1 MHKAGKIVLVSFPF
15 TDLSGAKV
23 RPAVVVSNKP
33 MGDDVVVAFISSN
46 TKKSG
51 KFEIF
56 LKMSEQNGL
65 KTDSV
70 IVISKLA
77 TLEKKTILGEIGQLS
92 EREILEVKKKLKEL
106 FL

>member
-33 MGDDVVVAFISSN
+33 LGDDVVVAFISTN
-46 TKKSG
+46 IKKKG

-56 LKMSEQNGL
+56 LKKNEENGL
-65 KTDSV
+65 KSDSV

-92 EREILEVKKKLKEL
+92 ETDILEVKRKLKEL

>member
-1 MHKAGKIVLVSFPF
+1 MHKVGKIVLVSFPF
-15 TDLSGAKV
+15 TDLSGTKV

-33 MGDDVVVAFISSN
+33 IGDDVVVAFISSN
-46 TKKSG
+46 TKKTR

-56 LKMSEQNGL
+56 LKMSEENGL
-65 KTDSV
+65 KSDSV
-70 IVISKLA
+70 VIVSKLA

-92 EREILEVKKKLKEL
+92 SHEILEVKKKLKEL